1 MQHTNQAPTTSPA
14 PAAAAGRFGM
24 PQALVLV
31 AYLAAAVTLS
41 LTAHMP
47 VHNVAIL
54 LGAAGTVSV
63 TVLLAASVKEGRN
76 TGGGRGLLRR
86 LLNAA
91 LANSSSRS

>member
-1 MQHTNQAPTTSPA
+1 MQHTNQAPTTS

-41 LTAHMP
+41 LAAHMP
-47 VHNVAIL
+47 VRDVAIL
-54 LGAAGTVSV
+54 LGAAGTVGV
-63 TVLLAASVKEGRN
+63 TVLLAASVKGGKN

-91 LANSSSRS
+91 LTNSSSGS